1 MYILKFETWK
11 VVLLFK
17 YSNCKM
23 TYFIKID
30 KIQEYEN
37 KRVEFR
43 LNRIP
48 NCLMSFNQK
57 LDNDRDS
64 LKRIQAKQSYLHNFQ
79 EFNWNPKLMSFLNLV
94 ILYFPRTDKKKY
106 PIFIETVWLEQ
117 CCLTGFG
124 DQKYTAGTMARL
136 PTLGSRLLLTWMKAL
151 NWFK

>member
-79 EFNWNPKLMSFLNLV
+79 EFNWNPKLMSFVNLV
-94 ILYFPRTDKKKY
+94 ILYFPRTDKKI
-106 PIFIETVWLEQ
+106 PDFHWN
-117 CCLTGFG
+117 CL
-124 DQKYTAGTMARL
+124 AWTML
-136 PTLGSRLLLTWMKAL
+136 S
-151 NWFK
+151 NWFWRSKIYCRNNGPSPYTGEQAVVDMDESIELV

>member
-79 EFNWNPKLMSFLNLV
+79 EFNWNPKLMSFVNLV
-94 ILYFPRTDKKKY
+94 ILYFPRTEKKNTRFSLK
-106 PIFIETVWLEQ
+106 LS
-117 CCLTGFG
+117 G
-124 DQKYTAGTMARL
+124 
-136 PTLGSRLLLTWMKAL
+136 L
-151 NWFK
+151 NNVV